1 MSDASITIPLAR
13 AQQAAARLRELLPLP
28 ESSCPVVGSVRRGR
42 LEVHDI
48 EIIAPLA
55 QENTLDRLWLAIRDN
70 EAEEG
75 GGLFAAAGPAK
86 PVLRVV
92 KGLAPLFRHVR
103 LQVALRG
110 TDDWLPIEIYRYDT
124 TTEKANRGWIE
135 LMRTGP
141 TEFGQWFLTQWHKR
155 WELRPDKPASVEG
168 YLRDEHGAVVPVAT
182 EQEAFAKA
190 GIPFIEPAR
199 REAVA
204 LGVWRNK

>member
-1 MSDASITIPLAR
+1 M
-13 AQQAAARLRELLPLP
+13 
-28 ESSCPVVGSVRRGR
+28 VGSVRRGR

-70 EAEEG
+70 VADEG
-75 GGLFAAAGPAK
+75 GGLFAASGPAK

-168 YLRDEHGAVVPVAT
+168 YLRDEHQAIVPVET
-182 EQEAFAKA
+182 ELQAFEKC
-190 GIPFIEPAR
+190 GIAYVAPDQR
-199 REAVA
+199 DAVA
-204 LGVWRNK
+204 KRVWGNRNQGAAGCWY